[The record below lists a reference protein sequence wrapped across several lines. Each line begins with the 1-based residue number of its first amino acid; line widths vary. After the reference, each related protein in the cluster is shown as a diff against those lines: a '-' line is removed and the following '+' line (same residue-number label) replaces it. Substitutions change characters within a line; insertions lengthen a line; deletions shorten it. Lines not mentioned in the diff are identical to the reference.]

1 MTWIERALNL
11 VKRGQ
16 DEIKIHAALAVIS
29 LRGLGY
35 IGERLDF
42 SSPFRY
48 RAPLP
53 VRSLRLSRH
62 PQRPDPPRFSGGH
75 PMSTRHDPD
84 PEFEG
89 RLSALLLEV
98 FIRAGLVLALAV
110 ICFQVFSP
118 FLSLM
123 TWALILAVTLY
134 PLHQSVAAKIGGRQG
149 LAATLLVLVG
159 IVVVVV
165 PTAALMNSLGDSVHR
180 LINDVQNNTL
190 RVPPPR
196 EGVAEWP
203 VVGERVHAFWT
214 KAHTD
219 LPALVQSMQP
229 KVGNLAAAAVGF
241 VAGIGG
247 GLLQFLASLAVA
259 GIMMAFGEGGA
270 GAIRSIFERVADGKR
285 GAEFVDLSTAT
296 IRAVAKGV
304 LGVAFL
310 QAIIVGICLLI
321 AGIPW
326 AGVLAVIVLVLGI
339 AQVPALVG
347 TLPAIGYIWWSGN
360 YATGAAIL
368 YTVLLVVAG
377 LTDNVLKPLMLG
389 RGVDAPMPVILLG
402 ALGGMAAAG
411 ILGMF
416 VGATLLALGY
426 QIFMGWVATSP
437 EAPRVHP
444 QGGVSQAAD

>member
-1 MTWIERALNL
+1 
-11 VKRGQ
+11 
-16 DEIKIHAALAVIS
+16 
-29 LRGLGY
+29 
-35 IGERLDF
+35 
-42 SSPFRY
+42 
-48 RAPLP
+48 
-53 VRSLRLSRH
+53 
-62 PQRPDPPRFSGGH
+62 
-75 PMSTRHDPD
+75 MSTRPDPD

-89 RLSALLLEV
+89 RVSALLLEV

-134 PLHQSVAAKIGGRQG
+134 PLHQSVAARIGGRQG
-149 LAATLLVLVG
+149 LAATLLVLLG

-180 LINDVQNNTL
+180 LIHDVQNNTL

-196 EGVAEWP
+196 ESVAEWP
-203 VVGERVHAFWT
+203 LVGERVHAFWA
-214 KAHTD
+214 KAHAD

-229 KVGNLAAAAVGF
+229 KVGNLAAAALGF

-247 GLLQFLASLAVA
+247 ELLQFFASLAVA

-270 GAIRSIFERVADGKR
+270 RAIRSIFERVAVGNR

-347 TLPAIGYIWWSGN
+347 TLPAIGYLWWSGN

-377 LTDNVLKPLMLG
+377 MTDNVLKPLMLG

-437 EAPRVHP
+437 EPRRV
-444 QGGVSQAAD
+444 QGQGSQAG